1 MVIKLVWHLF
11 KSEFILCPQHSR
23 LFPVQKR
30 YCIVVWGWAM
40 YKRIGKTLPNTG
52 SELGKTLISEG
63 KGVGTQM
70 FRK

>member
-1 MVIKLVWHLF
+1 
-11 KSEFILCPQHSR
+11 
-23 LFPVQKR
+23 
-30 YCIVVWGWAM
+30 M